1 MTVNLKQ
8 EVNLYQDQFRPKK
21 ELLSPVQCALI
32 LLLMIGAFGAFG
44 WLQSQQVNSI
54 EKQLADLEQRRQSML
69 SQISSLAAKKNER
82 QKHAI
87 NDADIILKDMDL
99 KARREL
105 LATLSAGKYGT
116 TEGFSAY
123 LVALARQHIEGS
135 WITGL
140 SVQQG
145 GEQLAVAGSV
155 LQPELAPAYLK
166 NLSNEAI
173 FSGKRF
179 GVLELNKAQSKAEDE
194 THISADYINFIF
206 RTSNDDVLSVSEIKN
221 ES

>member
-1 MTVNLKQ
+1 MTARLKQ
-8 EVNLYQDQFRPKK
+8 EVNLFQSQFRPKQ

-32 LLLMIGAFGAFG
+32 LLLMLGVFGAFG
-44 WLQSQQVNSI
+44 WLKSQQVNGI
-54 EKQLADLEQRRQSML
+54 EQQLADLDQRHQTML
-69 SQISSLAAKKNER
+69 AQIARLAAAKEER

-87 NDADIILKDMDL
+87 NAADINLKENDL
-99 KARREL
+99 KVRREL
-105 LATLSAGKYGT
+105 LATLSAGKYGS

-123 LVALARQHIEGS
+123 LVALARQHVEGS

-145 GEQLAVAGSV
+145 GDQLAVAGSV
-155 LQPELAPAYLK
+155 LQPELAPAYLR
-166 NLSNEAI
+166 NLSNEEI
-173 FSGKRF
+173 FSGKKF
-179 GVLELNKAQSKAEDE
+179 GVLELNKVEINKEDE
-194 THISADYINFIF
+194 SEMSSGFINFIF